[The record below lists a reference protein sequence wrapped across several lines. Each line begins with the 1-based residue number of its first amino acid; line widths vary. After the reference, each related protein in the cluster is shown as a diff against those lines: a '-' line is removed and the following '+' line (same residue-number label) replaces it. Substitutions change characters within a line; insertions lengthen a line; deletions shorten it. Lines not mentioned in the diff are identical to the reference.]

1 MKIYFDAC
9 CLCRPFDD
17 LSQARIHF
25 EADAVLAF
33 KGMCDTVGWTFAAS
47 SVLNAELSRI
57 SDTQKFADVMGIY
70 KDASEYLRI
79 TDAVKQRAQVFQ
91 ERNMKTFD
99 SFHLALAE
107 VNGYDVLLTTD
118 DDFLRVA
125 QKIQINI
132 PVKNPINWLAEVLK
146 NESST
151 NS

>member
-1 MKIYFDAC
+1 MRIYFDAC

-33 KGMCDTVGWTFAAS
+33 KGMCDTSGWTFAAS

-57 SDTQKFADVMGIY
+57 NDPQKFVDVMGIY
-70 KDASEYLRI
+70 KDASNYLRV
-79 TDAVKQRAQVFQ
+79 TDTVKQRAQVFQ
-91 ERNMKTFD
+91 TKGVKTFD

-107 VNGYDVLLTTD
+107 VNRYDVLLATD

-125 QKIQINI
+125 QKIQTSI
-132 PVKNPINWLAEVLK
+132 PVKNPMDWLTEVLK
-146 NESST
+146 NGNDTT
-151 NS
+151 N